1 MSAASSALLA
11 LPEKSYLSGDNGLK
25 SWLLTLDHKRIALL
39 YRRDDGD
46 YGLIHLHGY
55 RGDQPGGAVMD
66 LYRVADGR
74 IVEHWDVIQPVPAT
88 AHNDH
93 PLF

>member
-39 YRRDDGD
+39 YLFTTVFFFAIGGTAAAIHSLGAIDSCRRPCFIR
-46 YGLIHLHGY
+46 Y
-55 RGDQPGGAVMD
+55 V
-66 LYRVADGR
+66 
-74 IVEHWDVIQPVPAT
+74 
-88 AHNDH
+88 
-93 PLF
+93 